1 MKMVTIKEIAERAG
15 VAPTTVSN
23 VLHGR
28 TKKMSKETLERVQKV
43 IEESHYVTNMG
54 ARLLANYGSKII
66 GVIMTYGRREE
77 QNAIQD
83 PFFAEVIGALE
94 KEIRLSGYFMMLYTS
109 GSVEESLRIASSW
122 NIEGL
127 VVLGSQPEDCRKF
140 QQLSGIPVVFIDS
153 YLREGEGELEN
164 VGLQDY
170 EGGFLMTQYLL
181 ECGHRRIAF
190 LADAAIPVGVDERRL
205 AGHRDAMKAAG
216 LTWNE
221 ADYIALD
228 YREAERHEFL
238 RRFRHEGM
246 KRYTAL
252 MFASDYYAM
261 DAINVLARV
270 GVQIP
275 EEVSVTGFDDNVF
288 SRQSRPRLTTVH
300 QNPSEKAQ
308 VAIDMLRKL
317 LQGETVSKK
326 NVRLP
331 VFVKVRESVKKI

>member
-1 MKMVTIKEIAERAG
+1 MVTIKEIAERAG

-28 TKKMSKETLERVQKV
+28 TKKMSRETLERVQKV

-54 ARLLANYGSKII
+54 ARLLAKYGSKII

-77 QNAIQD
+77 KNAIQD
-83 PFFAEVIGALE
+83 PFFAEVLGALE

-127 VVLGSQPEDCRKF
+127 VVLGSQPEDCRKL

-153 YLREGEGELEN
+153 YLGAGEGGLEN

-170 EGGFLMTQYLL
+170 EGGFLMTRYLL
-181 ECGHRRIAF
+181 ENGHRRIGF
-190 LADAAIPVGVDERRL
+190 LADAPQPVGVDAQRL
-205 AGHRDAMKAAG
+205 AGHRAALETAG
-216 LTWNE
+216 LKWQQ

-228 YREAERHEFL
+228 YREAARHDFL
-238 RRFRHEGM
+238 RHFCRNGLE
-246 KRYTAL
+246 RYTAL

-261 DAINVLARV
+261 DAINVFSRE
-270 GVQIP
+270 GVRIP

-288 SRQSRPRLTTVH
+288 ARQSRPRLTTVH
-300 QNPSEKAQ
+300 QNPSEKARM
-308 VAIDMLRKL
+308 AIEMLQKRL
-317 LQGETVSKK
+317 RGENNK
-326 NVRLP
+326 VRDVKLP
-331 VFVKVRESVKKI
+331 VFLKVRESVRKI